1 MFTLF
6 ALFIL
11 FTLFKLFT
19 LFRLLPLLTL
29 FAMCIPLKLL
39 YTALSL
45 ACMPV
50 YSYIWLEG
58 YQNVDLWASE
68 QICGIVAWMR
78 DTPLL

>member
-11 FTLFKLFT
+11 FTLFK

-58 YQNVDLWASE
+58 YRASE
-68 QICGIVAWMR
+68 QICWIVARMR